1 MKSHRSVILFL
12 VFASFSL
19 SVIAQ
24 SKALFIGIGASPLH
38 GSIQSDFTN
47 MSVPVRGFLAYKLGH
62 VALEASYEENSGYDK
77 DRFSFTNITPAL
89 SLLFFAKKNL
99 QEKHFY
105 PYLKT
110 GINYKTTSFT
120 TEGYP
125 GITGYEL
132 KVEKDQSIGFGLG
145 AGAKYLIN
153 KFLLGVETH
162 YSKNQA
168 AQFLA
173 GGFTPQN
180 LNTDHFTFE
189 LNITIPIKTI
199 GKRASLTA
207 CPNL

>member
-1 MKSHRSVILFL
+1 MNLQKSVFVFFLLLSIATSGSAQRQALFL
-12 VFASFSL
+12 GV
-19 SVIAQ
+19 
-24 SKALFIGIGASPLH
+24 GASPLH
-38 GSIQSDFTN
+38 GSIQNDFSN
-47 MSVPVRGFLAYKLGH
+47 RSLPIRGFLTYKLGH
-62 VALEASYEENSGYDK
+62 VALEASYEENSGYEK
-77 DRFSFTNITPAL
+77 DRFSFTNSTPSL
-89 SLLFFAKKNL
+89 SLLFFTKKKL
-99 QEKHFY
+99 QEKQLY

-132 KVEKDQSIGFGLG
+132 KIEKDQSIGLGVG
-145 AGAKYLIN
+145 AGTKYLVN
-153 KFLLGVETH
+153 NFLLGIEAH
-162 YSKNQA
+162 FSKNQE

-189 LNITIPIKTI
+189 LNIAIPIKTI